1 MTTGLLTYPSTS
13 RPVMPLTG
21 RPVEVGS
28 PGRQRVP
35 ELGEEGR
42 LRILLARHRGPGIT
56 VVEQAFGVGIAGNA
70 T

>member
-1 MTTGLLTYPSTS
+1 MTTGLLTCPSTS

-42 LRILLARHRGPGIT
+42 LRILPAQHVSRNHGG
-56 VVEQAFGVGIAGNA
+56 
-70 T
+70 